1 MATSAQLRR
10 EILAGQWDEA
20 LCTLY
25 GTEPAVLARQRQR
38 YAAALEQ
45 FELYYGPGRQVHVYS
60 APGRAELGG
69 NHTDHQHGYGLAAAV
84 TLDLVAVASPSD
96 DGFIR
101 VKSRGFNKLDVID
114 LSEAEPQQGE
124 STHSASLIR
133 GIAEGFRA
141 QGKTV
146 GGFDAYTA
154 SDVLRGSGLS
164 SSAAFEM
171 GMAAILNG
179 EYGCGL
185 TAPELAKIC
194 QYAENTYFGKPSGL
208 LDQLTSAVGGVIFA
222 DFADP
227 KKPRIEKIHTAGL
240 LPADMTLC
248 VTDTRGSHSELTG
261 EFAAIRHEMESVAAC
276 LGGKVLGQV
285 KEQEFWTALPR
296 LRRACGDRAV
306 LRAVHYFE
314 ENARALAQRNA
325 LVSGDFNAFLQLILE
340 SGHASFALCQNVYC
354 STDVR
359 HQGLSVALAISQTL
373 LEGQGGA
380 WRMQGGGFAGTIQA
394 FVPGML
400 TAKYHD
406 AIEKVFGAGSCYLLR
421 LREQGALQVI

>member
-1 MATSAQLRR
+1 M
-10 EILAGQWDEA
+10 
-20 LCTLY
+20 
-25 GTEPAVLARQRQR
+25 
-38 YAAALEQ
+38 
-45 FELYYGPGRQVHVYS
+45 
-60 APGRAELGG
+60 
-69 NHTDHQHGYGLAAAV
+69 
-84 TLDLVAVASPSD
+84 
-96 DGFIR
+96 
-101 VKSRGFNKLDVID
+101 
-114 LSEAEPQQGE
+114 
-124 STHSASLIR
+124 
-133 GIAEGFRA
+133 
-141 QGKTV
+141 

-179 EYGCGL
+179 EYGCRL

-240 LPADMTLC
+240 LPVGMTLC

-285 KEQEFWTALPR
+285 KEQEFWIALPR
-296 LRRACGDRAV
+296 LRKACGDRAV

-359 HQGLSVALAISQTL
+359 HQGLSVALALSQTL

-421 LREQGALQVI
+421 LREQGTLRVI